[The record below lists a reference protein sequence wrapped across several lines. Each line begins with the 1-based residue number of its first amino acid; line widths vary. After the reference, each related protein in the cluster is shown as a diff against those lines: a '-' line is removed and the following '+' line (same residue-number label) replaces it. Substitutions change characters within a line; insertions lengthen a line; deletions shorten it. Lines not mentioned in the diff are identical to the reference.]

1 MNHNLR
7 DRMAAEAASL
17 ADRYPADIEQATAS
31 GTRRL
36 RRRYILL
43 SATAVLVVAVLSV
56 CVLLWRSASGA
67 PAWGPFAPAASASAE
82 PTTTGDTAPV
92 VVGLRIEP
100 AEASLAARSSG
111 HLAAFLILDNGASV
125 SADQVQLHWT
135 VEWASSDPSIATV
148 DQDGVVHALRP
159 GSITVRAVAAE
170 PGGIAFT
177 ATSRVTVGR
186 VP

>member
-1 MNHNLR
+1 
-7 DRMAAEAASL
+7 MAAEAASL
-17 ADRYPADIEQATAS
+17 ADRYPANIEQATDS

-36 RRRYILL
+36 RRRYIML
-43 SATAVLVVAVLSV
+43 SATVILVVALLSV

-67 PAWGPFAPAASASAE
+67 PAWGPFAPAVSASAE
-82 PTTTGDTAPV
+82 PTATGDTAPV

-100 AEASLAARSSG
+100 AEASLAVGSSG
-111 HLAAFLILDNGASV
+111 RLATFLILDNGASV
-125 SADQVQLHWT
+125 SADQVLVRWT
-135 VEWASSDPSIATV
+135 VEWASSDPSLATV
-148 DQDGVVHALRP
+148 NQDGVVHALRP
-159 GSITVRAVAAE
+159 GSVTVRAIAAE